1 MAAVEA
7 ALSRLEAR
15 LAPAP
20 MAAAGPAVATPA
32 AAAPPAP
39 PVQVPAPALRSEQRE
54 RGPRDA
60 PARLAQ
66 LDATYRAE
74 TARSAAQS
82 AWAQSAA
89 ASVQTA
95 LIAAGPPGL
104 SASIDCRAQSCRVTL
119 AMRADQVQ
127 QWLPQASMQLAGT
140 FGSVQTVESADQTTV
155 YFRP

>member
-1 MAAVEA
+1 LATLEA
-7 ALSRLEAR
+7 ALSRVEAR
-15 LAPAP
+15 LAQTP
-20 MAAAGPAVATPA
+20 MAAAGPAVAAPA

-39 PVQVPAPALRSEQRE
+39 PAQAQAPAARSEQRD
-54 RGPRDA
+54 RAPRDA
-60 PARLAQ
+60 PTRLAQ

-74 TARSAAQS
+74 TPRSGAQS

-95 LIAAGPPGL
+95 LIAAAPPGL

-140 FGSVQTVESADQTTV
+140 FGSVQTVESAGQTTV